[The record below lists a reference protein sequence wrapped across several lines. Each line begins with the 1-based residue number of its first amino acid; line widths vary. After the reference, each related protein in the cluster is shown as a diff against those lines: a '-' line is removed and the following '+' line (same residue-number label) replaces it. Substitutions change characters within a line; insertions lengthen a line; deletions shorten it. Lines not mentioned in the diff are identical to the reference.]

1 MDLDFK
7 WLRKGTVKGMTK
19 KERIQYWCKSADHDW
34 IVANHL
40 YEKGDYSYAL
50 FFGHLTIEK
59 LLKAVFT
66 EREDRT
72 PPFSHN
78 LVYLAEKAGF
88 ELDDVQSELL
98 EEISDFNLEARY
110 PDDKFSFY
118 LKSTKEFTSN
128 KLARIEELRKWLLQ
142 ELQSSI

>member
-1 MDLDFK
+1 MQDCRSRLE
-7 WLRKGTVKGMTK
+7 GG
-19 KERIQYWCKSADHDW
+19 H
-34 IVANHL
+34 
-40 YEKGDYSYAL
+40 YSYAL

-59 LLKAVFT
+59 LLKAIFVK
-66 EREDRT
+66 REDKT

-78 LVYLAEKAGF
+78 LVYLSEKTGL
-88 ELDDVQSELL
+88 ELNEEKLELF
-98 EEISDFNLEARY
+98 EEITDFNLEARY

-118 LKSTKEFTSN
+118 RKSTKEFAFN